1 MWKIKIERQESRKYF
16 SYKSSNKW
24 RRNMKERRRRL
35 TRERKQ
41 LNNDN
46 MTGFDYLLNKI
57 VIKSQYWKTSFVMN
71 QWRPS
76 EILRELARE

>member
-1 MWKIKIERQESRKYF
+1 MRILRCTYVHVYKESRIIFMWKIKIERQESRKYF

-57 VIKSQYWKTSFVMN
+57 VIKSQY
-71 QWRPS
+71 
-76 EILRELARE
+76 